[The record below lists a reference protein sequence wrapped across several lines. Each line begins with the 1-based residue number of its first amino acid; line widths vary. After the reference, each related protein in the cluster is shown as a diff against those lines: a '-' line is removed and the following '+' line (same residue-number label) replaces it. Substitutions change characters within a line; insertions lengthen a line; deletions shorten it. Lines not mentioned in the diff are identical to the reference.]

1 MVKNQY
7 IRDMFNRDEVET
19 VADLNDIKNLEFCT
33 SVKVVEERVEE
44 SKMIQASVSSVQ
56 TVK

>member
-1 MVKNQY
+1 MVKNQH

-56 TVK
+56 AVK

>member
-56 TVK
+56 SVK

>member
-56 TVK
+56 AVK